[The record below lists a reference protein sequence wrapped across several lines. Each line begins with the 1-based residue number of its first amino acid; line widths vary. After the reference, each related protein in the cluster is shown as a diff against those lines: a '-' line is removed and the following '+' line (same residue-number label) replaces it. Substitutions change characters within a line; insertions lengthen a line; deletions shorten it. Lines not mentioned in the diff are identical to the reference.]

1 MSSLES
7 FLLMLDDGNI
17 KYTKDIDDFT
27 TDIFFDSDSAVC
39 IFIFSSDPVGR
50 LLGVEI
56 SSKVW
61 SE

>member
-27 TDIFFDSDSAVC
+27 SPDPFDMYGSYYD
-39 IFIFSSDPVGR
+39 
-50 LLGVEI
+50 
-56 SSKVW
+56 
-61 SE
+61 